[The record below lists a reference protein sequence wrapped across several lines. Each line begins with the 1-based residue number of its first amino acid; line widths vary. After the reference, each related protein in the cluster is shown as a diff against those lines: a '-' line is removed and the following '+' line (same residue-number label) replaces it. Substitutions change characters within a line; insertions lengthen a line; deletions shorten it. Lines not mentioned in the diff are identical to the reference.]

1 MLTMLVVGSA
11 LLAQT
16 PSTGGQRPTGQGS
29 SGGQS
34 GLQPV
39 AYDKNGWPIVPSSV
53 GQRPAFLNPPR
64 QVVEPAPRAVEP
76 AAGQPPAPLGEGAAS
91 AAAGPATAAAAGR
104 TIASGMDFGSPLL
117 EVYQRVRAPGAFR
130 ALGGRSLRWA
140 LTVHG
145 PQGETVG
152 TRELTHLVDCSA
164 PTRDRLEFDDGRV
177 YGRDG
182 VTVFAARQGLPWP
195 TLVESATVELELF
208 ALHARL
214 PWLFADGR
222 EYVVL
227 RRDRQTRQGRSVL
240 AIELERVPETERDR
254 IGPVAEGTVRDRF
267 ELIYD
272 ATTGEPVEVV
282 HCYANGKQT
291 RHARLEDWREVEGVR
306 MPFRRVYVD
315 GSGKPT
321 TTLELRTVLPA
332 VVGERTFR
340 L

>member
-91 AAAGPATAAAAGR
+91 AAAGPATAAAA
-104 TIASGMDFGSPLL
+104 
-117 EVYQRVRAPGAFR
+117 GAFR

-291 RHARLEDWREVEGVR
+291 RRARLEDWREVEGVR